1 MDGKVFDYQ
10 AQKIP
15 LHVKLLLLFQREKG
29 YCERSVKDNKD
40 YSCVV
45 FYKKLNGVIYI
56 TRTLYVL

>member
-1 MDGKVFDYQ
+1 MDGKVFDYH

-29 YCERSVKDNKD
+29 CCEQSVKDNKD

-56 TRTLYVL
+56 TRTHYF

>member
-29 YCERSVKDNKD
+29 YCERGVDNKD

-56 TRTLYVL
+56 TRTHYVL

>member
-10 AQKIP
+10 TQKIP

-29 YCERSVKDNKD
+29 YCERSVDNKD

-56 TRTLYVL
+56 TRTHYVL